1 MSTLE
6 SVSVIQTPFVSLHG
20 LPLQL
25 QMLIQVA
32 EHNEGIGV
40 GLDPLWEGLKKVTLN
55 TVCFQNMTQMKPRAL
70 WIRRCTCVLAESH
83 LGSRDGVH
91 LDYVVAVQCGVSVAL
106 VQQGGTYP
114 VGITF
119 HSLHLPNK
127 DVD

>member
-40 GLDPLWEGLKKVTLN
+40 RLDPLWEGFKNVMLN
-55 TVCFQNMTQMKPRAL
+55 TICFQNMTQIKPRDL
-70 WIRRCTCVLAESH
+70 WIRSCTCVLAESH
-83 LGSRDGVH
+83 LSSRDGVH
-91 LDYVVAVQCGVSVAL
+91 LDYVVAVQC
-106 VQQGGTYP
+106 
-114 VGITF
+114 
-119 HSLHLPNK
+119 
-127 DVD
+127 